1 MNTGRSL
8 WPALCLAGGGFL
20 LLIAPWVDRMSP
32 SVDPFS
38 TTPVEGAWVVIVEET
53 SERNPAVARVMADGA
68 YWRELEKRG
77 VQWRFYDVDS
87 PDAKSYAAAAKS
99 EGLPALLIL
108 GPDGKVLEA
117 TGLPATVD
125 GIDEIVKREVRL

>member
-1 MNTGRSL
+1 MRGRSL
-8 WPALCLAGGGFL
+8 LPAICLVGGGL
-20 LLIAPWVDRMSP
+20 ILAIAPWIDRMSP

-38 TTPVEGAWVVIVEET
+38 TSPVEGAWVVIVEET
-53 SERNPAVARVMADGA
+53 SERNPAVARVMADGE
-68 YWRELEKRG
+68 YWRGLEKRG
-77 VQWRFYDVDS
+77 VQWRFYDIDS
-87 PDAKSYAAAAKS
+87 PDAKSYAAAAKR